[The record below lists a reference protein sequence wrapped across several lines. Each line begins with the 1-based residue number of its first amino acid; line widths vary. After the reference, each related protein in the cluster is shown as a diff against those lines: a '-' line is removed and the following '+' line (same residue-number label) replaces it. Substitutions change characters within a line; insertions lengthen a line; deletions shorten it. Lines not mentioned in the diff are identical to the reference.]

1 MAGPAGQ
8 APAALK
14 PPADTP
20 IAVRDMIRR
29 RILLHILTLTAL
41 TAATLLALAVPALA
55 KSYSDVPKTHW
66 AYSYIS
72 SVTNRTAAGH
82 RAARRLRHA
91 RSSPSAPS
99 RESSW
104 RAPSS
109 SPPATTAQTITPVE
123 IKDVPKGYRY
133 YTVIQLA
140 VHYGYMAPD
149 SAGNFRPTEPV
160 AASTAETVMIRWLKE
175 RYSSSDWSLLSTL
188 VPTRWQPNAGWTTG
202 APSYLPSIVASR
214 QLGLRYNHSTD
225 GDGHEVIPTEPI
237 DRAEVAYMFY
247 RGYKVASE
255 WQLYGLADYKSV
267 TFPPLSDRQKQIV
280 KFALRFVGYPYIW
293 AGEYPT
299 PNSPYGHQKAGGFD
313 CSGFVFYVMKMHFG
327 YDSITVNQRGAHD
340 MAAVAKPRITRDKL
354 KCGDLIFFG
363 PKGPSSSVESIY
375 HAGLYLGRGWFIHS
389 TGSTDGVTI
398 SSLNT
403 STYYKQNFAWGRRV
417 LTAAELVLPSPSASP
432 SAAPAA
438 VRIAGA
444 VAGGHHGVARV
455 SVAFARATLT

>member
-1 MAGPAGQ
+1 M
-8 APAALK
+8 
-14 PPADTP
+14 TS
-20 IAVRDMIRR
+20 R
-29 RILLHILTLTAL
+29 RILLHIVTLAAL
-41 TAATLLALAVPALA
+41 SAATLLVLVGPAMA
-55 KSYSDVPKTHW
+55 KSFSDVPKTHW
-66 AYSYIS
+66 AYSYIT
-72 SVTNRTAAGH
+72 SVTDRAAAGH
-82 RAARRLRHA
+82 AVLDDYGTAFKPERAITRELLA
-91 RSSPSAPS
+91 RSIVLASGHYGA
-99 RESSW
+99 R
-104 RAPSS
+104 
-109 SPPATTAQTITPVE
+109 ITPVE

-149 SAGNFRPTEPV
+149 AAGNFRPTEQV
-160 AASTAETVMIRWLKE
+160 AASTAETVVIRWLRE
-175 RYSSSDWSLLSTL
+175 RYSSSDWSLLGTL
-188 VPTRWQPNAGWTTG
+188 MPARWQPNAGWRTG

-214 QLGLRYNHSTD
+214 QLGLRFNHSTD

-247 RGYKVASE
+247 RGYQAAGGWV
-255 WQLYGLADYKSV
+255 LYGLADYKSV
-267 TFPPLSDRQKQIV
+267 TFPPLSDRQKQV
-280 KFALRFVGYPYIW
+280 AKFALRFIGYPYIW

-299 PNSPYGHQKAGGFD
+299 PNSPYGTQKSGGFD

-417 LTAAELVLPSPSASP
+417 LTAAELVLPSPSPSPSP
-432 SAAPAA
+432 SAAPS
-438 VRIAGA
+438 
-444 VAGGHHGVARV
+444 
-455 SVAFARATLT
+455 SVESPSPQATTAPPASSSPSPFPSPLQP

>member
-1 MAGPAGQ
+1 VAGPAGQ

-20 IAVRDMIRR
+20 IAVRDMTRR
-29 RILLHILTLTAL
+29 RILLHIVTLTAL
-41 TAATLLALAVPALA
+41 SAATLLALTVPALA

-66 AYSYIS
+66 AYSYIT
-72 SVTNRTAAGH
+72 SVTDRTAAGH
-82 RAARRLRHA
+82 ALLDDYGAAFKPERAITRELLA
-91 RSSPSAPS
+91 RSIVIASGHYGA
-99 RESSW
+99 
-104 RAPSS
+104 A
-109 SPPATTAQTITPVE
+109 ITPVA

-133 YTVIQLA
+133 YTFIQLA
-140 VHYGYMAPD
+140 VHYGYMGPD
-149 SAGNFRPTEPV
+149 AAGNFRPTEPV
-160 AASTAETVMIRWLKE
+160 AAATAETVVIRWLKE
-175 RYSSSDWSLLSTL
+175 RYKSSDWSLLSTL
-188 VPTRWQPNAGWTTG
+188 LPSRWQPNAGWTTG
-202 APSYLPSIVASR
+202 APSYLPTIVASR

-255 WQLYGLADYKSV
+255 WELYGLADYKSV

-280 KFALRFVGYPYIW
+280 KFALRFIGYPYIW

-299 PNSPYGHQKAGGFD
+299 PDSPYGRQAAGGFD

-327 YDSITVNQRGAHD
+327 YDGITVNQRGAHD
-340 MAAVAKPRITRDKL
+340 MAAVAKPRITRGKL
-354 KCGDLIFFG
+354 TCGDLIFFG
-363 PKGPSSSVESIY
+363 PKGPNSSVESIY
-375 HAGLYLGRGWFIHS
+375 HAGLYLGHGWFIHS

-417 LTAAELVLPSPSASP
+417 LTAAELAVPTPSSSPSSSP

-438 VRIAGA
+438 APSPESSAPASA
-444 VAGGHHGVARV
+444 VIP
-455 SVAFARATLT
+455 SS